1 MAAIAGVLRRG
12 LPAAGTIVG
21 AAVLLKLVY
30 HPWYLNFDARY
41 ALDWAHDI
49 WHGLTPDYT
58 APYAPTPHPLSTLL
72 SSLAL
77 PFGDGGDRL
86 ILWLVL
92 LAFGATVWLAY
103 LIGAE
108 LFSPGVGIVTALVV
122 LTRPALQRDAV
133 LGYQDVWFEVVVLCA
148 ILLEVRRPRRGFAVL
163 ALLAV
168 AGLLRPDA
176 WLLAGLYFLYLL
188 PATPDNRRR
197 AALAALVLV
206 GPVVWLLVD
215 LAVTGDALHSLH
227 GTAHLADVA
236 GRRRHVTQA
245 PRWTAQYLAFV
256 LREPVLAGLP
266 IGLWFAWKHRRRE
279 SALPIA
285 AAVAILLA
293 FAAGPIFGL
302 PLIGR
307 YVRTPAILLAL
318 FYGLAV
324 LGWRLLPDGEARR
337 RWMWAG
343 AIAVLFSIAYLPWH
357 YKKLHGLRTST
368 ISNGKL
374 YSDLRTASRAP
385 AVRTAFAACGKR
397 FSTADHRP
405 IPFVRYWLHSGPG
418 TVGTIEKHATPLS
431 QLLLLPRHSRVA
443 NRLYRENFPRV
454 QPPPGWRTIY
464 TNRSWRVAASPR
476 CNP

>member
-1 MAAIAGVLRRG
+1 MAAIAGVLRRA

-21 AAVLLKLVY
+21 AAVLLRLAY

-58 APYAPTPHPLSTLL
+58 APYAPTPHPLSTAL

-77 PFGDGGDRL
+77 PFGDGGDQL

-103 LIGAE
+103 LLGAE
-108 LFSPGVGIVTALVV
+108 LFSQGVGVVLALVV

-133 LGYQDVWFEVVVLCA
+133 LGYQDVWFEVVVLWA
-148 ILLEVRRPRRGFAVL
+148 ILLEVRRPRRGVPVL
-163 ALLAV
+163 VLLAV

-176 WLLAGLYFLYLL
+176 WVLSGLYFLWLW
-188 PATPDNRRR
+188 PATPETRRR
-197 AALAALVLV
+197 IGLAALVCV

-236 GRRRHVTQA
+236 GRRRHITQA

-266 IGLWFAWKHRRRE
+266 IGLWFAWKYRRRE

-324 LGWRLLPDGEARR
+324 LGWRLLPAGEARR

-343 AIAVLFSIAYLPWH
+343 VLAALFSVAYLPWH
-357 YKKLHGLRTST
+357 VKKLHGLRTST
-368 ISNGKL
+368 ISNGRL
-374 YSDLRTASRAP
+374 YSDLRKASRAP
-385 AVRTAFAACGKR
+385 AVRSAFAACGER
-397 FSTADHRP
+397 ISTSDHRP
-405 IPFVRYWLHSGPG
+405 IPYVRYWLHSGPG
-418 TVGTIEKHATPLS
+418 SVGTIEKRATPLAH
-431 QLLLLPRHSRVA
+431 LLLTPRRSHPA
-443 NRLYRENFPRV
+443 KRLYGKNFPRF
-454 QPPPGWRTIY
+454 QPPAGWRTVY
-464 TNRSWRVAASPR
+464 TNRSWRVSAAPGCSA
-476 CNP
+476 